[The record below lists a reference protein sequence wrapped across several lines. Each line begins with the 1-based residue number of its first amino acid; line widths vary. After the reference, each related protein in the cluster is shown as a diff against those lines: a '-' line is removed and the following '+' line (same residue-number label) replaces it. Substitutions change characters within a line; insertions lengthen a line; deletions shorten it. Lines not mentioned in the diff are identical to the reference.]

1 MLYYIKA
8 EVQFR
13 VRGISGPFNVN
24 ASNLVNASGRE
35 EARTKFEEHV
45 KNNHRHMAFEDVK
58 FNYLEAAEE
67 IK

>member
-1 MLYYIKA
+1 MPFYIKA

-24 ASNLVNASGRE
+24 ASRLVNADNRE
-35 EARTKFEEHV
+35 QARAKFEVNV
-45 KNNHRHMAFEDVK
+45 KQAHQHMAFESAV
-58 FNYLEAAEE
+58 FNYTEVADE

>member
-8 EVQFR
+8 EAQFR

-24 ASNLVNASGRE
+24 AAYLVNANDRDQ
-35 EARTKFEEHV
+35 ARVKFEDRV
-45 KNNHRHMAFEDVK
+45 KSNHSHMAFESVG
-58 FNYLEAAEE
+58 FNYLEVAEE

>member
-1 MLYYIKA
+1 MLFYIKA

-24 ASNLVNASGRE
+24 ASRLVNADNRE
-35 EARTKFEEHV
+35 HARVKFEENV
-45 KNNHRHMAFEDVK
+45 KQAHQHMSFDAVNFDYKEVAD
-58 FNYLEAAEE
+58 E